1 MRAALFTTAAVLL
14 LLATWANSRSTAWRA
29 TRAQGANASRDE
41 SLPSVSAP
49 PAAAEGG
56 GAAPEAA
63 ASYQTAAFPPGERR
77 HVVEAGDTLE
87 SISRLHYGDESHATE
102 IYEANR
108 DQIRD
113 PATLHAGQTLVL
125 P

>member
-1 MRAALFTTAAVLL
+1 MRAALVTTAAVLL
-14 LLATWANSRSTAWRA
+14 LLATWAHFRGTSWRA
-29 TRAQGANASRDE
+29 AQPHSEAASHDAG
-41 SLPSVSAP
+41 LPSVSAP
-49 PAAAEGG
+49 PDV
-56 GAAPEAA
+56 AAPGVETT
-63 ASYQTAAFPPGERR
+63 YQTAALPPSERR
-77 HVVEAGDTLE
+77 HVVAAGDTLE
-87 SISRLHYGDESHATE
+87 SISRHYYGDDSHATE